1 MIEKILDDV
10 KRWTTSGTHIGHV
23 AINSSAVDFA
33 GDNFGEQLIARLR
46 AKHISPTTIELEVTE
61 GVFLGRDVPHIA
73 RALRLLRA
81 SGVRIALDDFGTG
94 YASLTHLRQYPV
106 DVLKID
112 RSFVKGITRSVDD
125 AAIVR
130 AVIGLAKNL
139 GIVTVAEGVET
150 TAQDAFIRHHGCDIG
165 QGFLY
170 GKPIPS
176 GQIDNDTPALP
187 RRVIARPLSA

>member
-1 MIEKILDDV
+1 MIEKILDHAQS
-10 KRWTTSGTHIGHV
+10 WTASGVHAGHV

-33 GDNFGEQLIARLR
+33 GDNFAEQLLARLR
-46 AKHISPTTIELEVTE
+46 ARGLSPKTVEIEVTE

-73 RALRLLRA
+73 RALRVMRA
-81 SGVRIALDDFGTG
+81 SGIRIALDDFGTG

-112 RSFVKGITRSVDD
+112 QSFVRGITRSVDD

-139 GIVTVAEGVET
+139 GIATVAEGVESA
-150 TAQDAFIRHHGCDIG
+150 AQDAYVRHHGCDIG

-170 GKPIPS
+170 GKPVPFAEVAKHS
-176 GQIDNDTPALP
+176 KFRSKVA
-187 RRVIARPLSA
+187 